1 MTKEELL
8 LLTEKIVSG
17 TATDAELIQ
26 YNRLF
31 NASGQQT
38 AWDEH
43 VLGDQQMIGKTIRE
57 RIQARINT
65 APPAARVVPAPW
77 RKWAIAAS
85 MAVLLS
91 TGYLYYRAV
100 QHAVLAPQAERF
112 QNDVPP
118 PRSNHAVLTLS
129 NGEQILLDSA
139 GNGTLAMQGNVHV
152 SLNANGQVV
161 YKGADKTSAINTIA
175 VPAGSQPV
183 AIVLA
188 DGTKV
193 WIDAASALT
202 YPTAFTGNE
211 RTVTITGQAYFEVA
225 ASSAKP
231 FIVKNGIDQS
241 TIQVLGTSF
250 NVKAFGPDKQI
261 KTTLFDGA
269 VAISTTNARQQLHPG
284 EQAVVNKEGTI
295 QVTTGADL
303 KEVLAWKEGVFY
315 FNGTNIPTIM
325 AELQRY
331 YDITVVYEANVNDE
345 FVARI
350 PRDVPV
356 SQLLNLLEMT
366 NLVHFRIEGR
376 KVIVIK

>member
-65 APPAARVVPAPW
+65 APPAARVAPAPW

-175 VPAGSQPV
+175 VPPGSQPV
-183 AIVLA
+183 VIVLA